1 MIAVL
6 RACAVTLSW
15 RHMECIEKD
24 IHNLWSLYL
33 TWCIVCCSQRFLS
46 FIEAG
51 TPSFAKNY
59 VTKIN
64 VHVLAYVNALGELYI
79 DVSETFFWKTL
90 WKSDVFLVSWMTIF
104 SYINKKKEKSIR
116 IFKEMLSGLFI
127 LYPWVWGRM
136 REKIYNTYCF
146 MFRFYWNIYLP
157 PNVSL

>member
-6 RACAVTLSW
+6 RECVITLSW

-104 SYINKKKEKSIR
+104 SYINKKEKKNQYGFLKKCYQDFLYCILEFEEEWERKYIIHVLCSD
-116 IFKEMLSGLFI
+116 FI
-127 LYPWVWGRM
+127 G
-136 REKIYNTYCF
+136 TYICPQ
-146 MFRFYWNIYLP
+146 M
-157 PNVSL
+157 